1 MNSIREQKA
10 QQESFLFDKMRTYLS
25 KGYTQRQI
33 ATELHLSLA
42 KVNKVVQQLKIEA
55 KTNIQKYVN
64 EELPS
69 SYENTLRAIDQIIKI
84 AWEAV
89 DRADRENS
97 NKDKYPALSLL
108 MQAYEIKLHLLSSA
122 ETLREAVSFV
132 DSQRQLQQ
140 QQQKREHNREEQAQN
155 EDKAT
160 RES

>member
-25 KGYTQRQI
+25 KGWTQRQI
-33 ATELHLSLA
+33 ASELHLSLA
-42 KVNKVVQQLKIEA
+42 KVNKAVQLLKIEA

-84 AWEAV
+84 AWESV
-89 DRADRENS
+89 DKADKENS
-97 NKDKYPALSLL
+97 NKDKYPAMSLL

-132 DSQRQLQQ
+132 DMQQQQRQLQQ
-140 QQQKREHNREEQAQN
+140 QRKEHRDSRAQEQ
-155 EDKAT
+155 
-160 RES
+160 